1 MRIDGLPNLQ
11 KVSQPNS
18 RTDSDKPRTRTGRAD
33 DSIEISRSAQEAAEL
48 TEALKT
54 APEAVNP
61 RLGEIRERVQS
72 GYYNSEEVR
81 REIAGALVDTDNI
94 RPVVDEVVELRAAV
108 RQLENVPDV
117 RADRVA
123 ETRDRAASGYYDQA
137 EVRRQ
142 TADSIID
149 ASA

>member
-48 TEALKT
+48 AEALKT

-81 REIAGALVDTDNI
+81 QEIAGALVDADNI
-94 RPVVDEVVELRAAV
+94 RPVVNEVVELRAAV

-117 RADRVA
+117 RAERVA
-123 ETRDRAASGYYDQA
+123 ETRERAASGYYDQA
-137 EVRRQ
+137 DVRRQ